1 MKRTAMTAEL
11 AAAAG
16 FQLALAAL
24 LRHATERATV
34 LETEAAEPIH
44 ALLPPQR
51 PAS

>member
-1 MKRTAMTAEL
+1 MNRTAMTAGL

-16 FQLALAAL
+16 FQFALGAL

-34 LETEAAEPIH
+34 LEAEAAEPIR

-51 PAS
+51 RAS